1 MDSLTLYY
9 DGQCALCQAEIHFLA
24 ARNGKGLLNF
34 VDINDKDFSDGGHPV
49 SCAEAMAQMRGRL
62 GDGQVLTGTA
72 VFAAAYRRA
81 DLHILPWLFSR
92 AWLKPIIDLGYR
104 WFAKYRHPISRT
116 IGPPLLRLTRL
127 LYHEKANR

>member
-24 ARNGKGLLNF
+24 ARNRRGLLKF
-34 VDINDKDFSDGGHPV
+34 VDINDRNFSDGGHPV

-62 GDGQVLTGTA
+62 GDGQVLTGTS

-81 DLHILPWLFSR
+81 DLHILAWLFSNT
-92 AWLKPIIDLGYR
+92 WLKPILDLGYR
-104 WFAKYRHPISRT
+104 WFARYRQPISRT
-116 IGPPLLRLTRL
+116 IGRPLLHLARLW
-127 LYHEKANR
+127 YQDKANR